1 MKNFGETL
9 AYWYLRLNGFFP
21 ISNFVL
27 HRSKTNKYSADTDL
41 LAVRFP
47 YVYEEIGGQNE
58 DWDNT
63 FSEWGLNLNKDIIGL
78 IVEVKTGRI
87 DTRKIEQAFDWERLE
102 YNLQRLGFWP
112 RPYIEGIVEELTH
125 KPLYRDPTNNC
136 VVVAKILITDNPDSL
151 DEPPTFSFSLDE
163 VENFIVQR
171 MQHYIDIKLAD
182 RLFFPSDLLQYLIWK
197 QSKPRS

>member
-87 DTRKIEQAFDWERLE
+87 VTRRINQAFNCERLK
-102 YNLQRLGFWP
+102 YSLQRLGF
-112 RPYIEGIVEELTH
+112 
-125 KPLYRDPTNNC
+125 
-136 VVVAKILITDNPDSL
+136 
-151 DEPPTFSFSLDE
+151 
-163 VENFIVQR
+163 
-171 MQHYIDIKLAD
+171 
-182 RLFFPSDLLQYLIWK
+182 
-197 QSKPRS
+197 